1 MGLSRDLKDPRWIYA
16 KAIGFLLIGVMGSSL
31 ILVRMPDWEVAV
43 ALALSVWGFARAYYF
58 LFYVIEH
65 YVDPQFRYS
74 GLLDF
79 VCYQVRQK
87 SSEANNPK
95 PPESKKGSADT

>member
-1 MGLSRDLKDPRWIYA
+1 MGLSRDLKDTRWIYA
-16 KAIGFLLIGVMGSSL
+16 KAIGFLLIGLMGSTL
-31 ILVRMPDWEVAV
+31 ILVRVPDWEVAM

-65 YVDPQFRYS
+65 YVDSQFRYS

-79 VCYQVRQK
+79 VSYLVRQK
-87 SSEANNPK
+87 SSEANNSK
-95 PPESKKGSADT
+95 PSESKKGSADS